1 MSKARATPGRAA
13 DDIPLFIPEYSGDPK
28 RSHSLALQNAAFRWG
43 RTSKLA
49 FPARVCDPLGMHRAR
64 PLPPELQ
71 AHVDKGRRVLQ
82 LEAAGLKAV
91 EDNLDE
97 SFARAVEA
105 MREVIQAGRKIIVT
119 GIGKSGQIGAKIAAT
134 LSSTGAPSVVLD
146 AVNASHGD
154 LGVVAQ
160 GDLVLILSYRGET
173 EEVAV
178 LMPTLK
184 RLGTVIVALTG
195 NPRSTLAREADIHID
210 VAVPREAC
218 PLNLAPT
225 TSSTA
230 TLAVGDALAMVLLE
244 ARGFKKEDFAR
255 FHPGGSLGR
264 NLLLKVE
271 DIMRPADQV
280 AILPGTATVNQA
292 LALLARRRSGAAAV
306 VDPKGRLIGIYTH
319 GDFTRGYQKDV
330 HIGQALLADVMT
342 ARPITVRVDKLAVEV
357 LNLFEANRIDDL
369 VVVDRQHRPVGLV
382 DAQDLARFKLI

>member
-1 MSKARATPGRAA
+1 MR
-13 DDIPLFIPEYSGDPK
+13 
-28 RSHSLALQNAAFRWG
+28 RSLS
-43 RTSKLA
+43 
-49 FPARVCDPLGMHRAR
+49 
-64 PLPPELQ
+64 PELQ

-91 EDNLDE
+91 ESRLDE
-97 SFARAVEA
+97 NFARAVEA

-154 LGVVAQ
+154 LGVVSQ

-184 RLGTVIVALTG
+184 RLGTTIIALTG

-244 ARGFKKEDFAR
+244 ARGFKKEDFAT

-264 NLLLKVE
+264 NLLLKVQE
-271 DIMRPADQV
+271 IMRPADQV
-280 AILPGTATVNQA
+280 AILQGTASVNEA
-292 LALLARRRSGAAAV
+292 LALLAKRRSGAAAI

-330 HIGQALLADVMT
+330 HIGQAILADVMT

>member
-1 MSKARATPGRAA
+1 
-13 DDIPLFIPEYSGDPK
+13 
-28 RSHSLALQNAAFRWG
+28 
-43 RTSKLA
+43 
-49 FPARVCDPLGMHRAR
+49 MHRAR
-64 PLPPELQ
+64 PLSPELKT
-71 AHVDKGRRVLQ
+71 HVDKGRRVLQ

-91 EDNLDE
+91 ESRLDE
-97 SFARAVEA
+97 NFAHAVEA

-184 RLGTVIVALTG
+184 RLGTTIVALTG
-195 NPRSTLAREADIHID
+195 NPKSTLAREADIHID

-244 ARGFKKEDFAR
+244 ARGFKKEDFAT

-264 NLLLKVE
+264 NLLLKVQE
-271 DIMRPADQV
+271 IMRPADQV
-280 AILPGTATVNQA
+280 AILPGTATVNEA
-292 LALLARRRSGAAAV
+292 LALLAKRRSGAAAV
-306 VDPKGRLIGIYTH
+306 VDPTGRLIGIYTH

-330 HIGQALLADVMT
+330 HIGQAILADVMT
-342 ARPITVRVDKLAVEV
+342 AKPITVRVDKLAVEV